1 MQVKDYIGKN
11 MRYSLYIYQY
21 IGMRE
26 EHEIQSIY
34 IYQYIGMREEHV
46 IQSIHLPV
54 HRDEGRT

>member
-26 EHEIQSIY
+26 EHEIQSI
-34 IYQYIGMREEHV
+34 
-46 IQSIHLPV
+46 HLPV